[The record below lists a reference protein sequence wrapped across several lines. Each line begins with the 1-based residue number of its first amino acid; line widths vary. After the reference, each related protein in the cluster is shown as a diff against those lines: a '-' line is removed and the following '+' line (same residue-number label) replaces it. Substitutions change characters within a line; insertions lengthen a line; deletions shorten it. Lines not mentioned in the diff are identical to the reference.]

1 MFRKAKHRSKLT
13 AAKNLIFCS
22 LVFVTSF
29 AKLMFALEVKQM
41 IKTQVV
47 ELRPNKI
54 MQRELERLCNYR
66 RYCWNL
72 ALATWQDMYEARTL
86 DKDNNPSPNEH
97 RVRDELVNNKADWQF
112 ALSARCLQL
121 AVKDLAN
128 AWKNFFDKTQPD
140 WGKPHFKSK
149 KAPRQGF
156 KTDRAKVINGKL
168 RLDKPRGIKSWFD
181 IPTYEAL
188 KMEEVKIASIF
199 RERGHYYAALSYE
212 EEAGLKAKTGKKT
225 AIDVNVGHFNYT
237 EGKINVLPA
246 KLQKLYK
253 RIKHYQRVLSKKR
266 RVNGK
271 SASQS
276 NNYLQ
281 VRTKLQRDY
290 RKAVNIQ
297 NDLLQKFTTELVN
310 NYDQIVIE
318 DLNVKQMM
326 MTHVASK
333 GMQRSLFGKFRQVLT
348 YKCEWYG
355 KELILADKTYPSTQ
369 RCANCGYVK
378 TGADKITLQGNK
390 KHGTKHNEYICYEC
404 GYSNDRDDNAVLNL
418 LALTK

>member
-1 MFRKAKHRSKLT
+1 MFVLG
-13 AAKNLIFCS
+13 
-22 LVFVTSF
+22 
-29 AKLMFALEVKQM
+29 VKQM
-41 IKTQVV
+41 IKAQVV
-47 ELRPNKI
+47 ELKPNKT
-54 MQRELERLCNYR
+54 MQQELDKLCDYC
-66 RYCWNL
+66 RYCWNQ

-86 DKDNNPSPNEH
+86 DKDNNPSPNE
-97 RVRDELVNNKADWQF
+97 RRIRDELVDNKADWQF

-128 AWKNFFDKTQPD
+128 AWKNFFDKAQPD

-156 KTDRAKVINGKL
+156 KTDRAKVVNGKL
-168 RLDKPRGIKSWFD
+168 RLDKPRGIKTWFD

-188 KMEEVKIASIF
+188 KMKQIKVASVF

-212 EEAGLKAKTGKKT
+212 EETLVKPRTGRKT
-225 AIDVNVGHFNYT
+225 AVDVNVGHFNYT
-237 EGKINVLPA
+237 GGKINVSPSR
-246 KLQKLYK
+246 LQKLYK
-253 RIKHYQRVLSKKR
+253 RIKHYQRMLAKKR
-266 RVNGK
+266 RANGK
-271 SASQS
+271 LAGQS
-276 NNYLQ
+276 NNYVQ

-290 RKAVNIQ
+290 RKVANIQ
-297 NDLLQKFTTELVN
+297 NDLLQKFTTKLVN

-318 DLNVKQMM
+318 DLAVKQMM

-333 GMQRSLFGKFRQVLT
+333 GMQRSLFSKFRQILT

-378 TGADKITLQGNK
+378 KGDEKITLQGNQ
-390 KHGTKHNEYICYEC
+390 KHHTKHNEYICYEC
-404 GYSNDRDDNAVLNL
+404 GYTNDRDDNAVLNL
-418 LALTK
+418 LALAK